1 MTSNKKSMNGV
12 EGMKR
17 GFIFVLTFLLIFLL
31 AACSGGN
38 SDEKSSMDMAYSQSG
53 DSVAIS
59 EEVELSEK
67 PNEGTVENKPIERM
81 VIYKADL
88 RMKVKNYEKAQKDL
102 EEKAKKYG
110 GFIIEANA
118 YRDTNKQMSGSITL
132 RVPQERF
139 QEFLHDAEGIAQ
151 EVVERNVN
159 GQDVTEEYV
168 DLESRLRSKRVVEER
183 LLEFMKQA
191 QKTEDLLKI
200 SNDLAVV
207 QEEIERIVGRMKF
220 LENQSALSTIT
231 ITLFE
236 ENVIVP
242 NLEKDDLNT
251 WERTKKQF
259 VTSANFLLIAFS
271 SLFVFFIGNLPI
283 FLLVALVIF
292 VVYFVSITARK
303 RDKEGKNI
311 DVHDHDEN

>member
-31 AACSGGN
+31 AACSGVN
-38 SDEKSSMDMAYSQSG
+38 SDEKSSMDMANSQSG

-59 EEVELSEK
+59 EEAEGSEK
-67 PNEGTVENKPIERM
+67 SNEGTVENKPIERM

-139 QEFLHDAEGIAQ
+139 QEFLQDAEGIAQ

-259 VTSANFLLIAFS
+259 VTSANFLLSAFS
-271 SLFVFFIGNLPI
+271 SLFVFFIGNLPV
-283 FLLVALVIF
+283 FLLLTLVIF

-303 RDKEGKNI
+303 RAKEGKSI